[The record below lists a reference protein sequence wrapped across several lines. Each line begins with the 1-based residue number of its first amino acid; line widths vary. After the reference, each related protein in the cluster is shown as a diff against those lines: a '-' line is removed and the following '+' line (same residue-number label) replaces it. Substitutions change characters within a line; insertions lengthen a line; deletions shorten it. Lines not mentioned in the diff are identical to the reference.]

1 MLSINDIRQAT
12 QKVGRKYGIKKA
24 YLFGSYAKGC
34 ANDKSDVDI
43 LIDKGELKG
52 LGVSRFRL
60 DLIDELGG
68 VDADVL
74 TDNSLREKFYDI
86 VKDYSILIYGS

>member
-1 MLSINDIRQAT
+1 MLSIEIIKQAT
-12 QKVGRKYGIKKA
+12 QRVGQKYGIKKA

-34 ANDKSDVDI
+34 ANEKSDVDI

-74 TDNSLREKFYDI
+74 TENSLREKFYDMI
-86 VKDYSILIYGS
+86 NDDRILIYGA